1 MGKVITIQNKDGS
14 VTKTWQAE
22 PVKDENGKI
31 VWDPATRK
39 PIMDTAPE
47 GVLD

>member
-1 MGKVITIQNKDGS
+1 MGKVVTIQNVDGS
-14 VTKTWQAE
+14 VVKVWKAE

-31 VWDPATRK
+31 VWDPATRT
-39 PIMDTAPE
+39 PMMDTAPE